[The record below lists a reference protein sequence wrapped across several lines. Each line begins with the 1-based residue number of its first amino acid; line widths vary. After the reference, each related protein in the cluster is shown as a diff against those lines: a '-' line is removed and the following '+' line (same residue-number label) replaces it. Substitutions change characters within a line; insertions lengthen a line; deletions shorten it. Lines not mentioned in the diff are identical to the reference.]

1 MRTRS
6 SSARRLEAPSGVTPV
21 GVSSPAPGPQ
31 QHQQQQQPPAQAPHD
46 PAPPAVPGAHIAID
60 ARDLL
65 AAATIDAARLG
76 GPVPGSHQHHHCNHV
91 LQAPTHRSPRAAV
104 PPGVP
109 DAAPPGDG
117 PVQLHRHHMLQPASL
132 GAPEHCSQQ
141 QQHVQ
146 HHMQPPAAPP
156 AQGLHEAALEPVSP
170 LWCGAAHAQ
179 RALCV
184 ARRARC
190 AVQAASAQAVWA
202 PSVLACPS
210 LALLPTPPP
219 PHPHPDPSN
228 GRRLCFADSCPSS
241 SWRCMCEPA
250 RALCELASRRRAP
263 PGLRSGVAKLA
274 NGLCAVDGPPPP
286 TQCSASWFALGP
298 LSVVRPMLGSVARWE
313 VSSWNVTWMSLWC
326 GSFWVLAFAP
336 PKDKSTAVA
345 CTGSTGLSVGTQGV
359 PADTTHETPL
369 TKNKKTLRPLD

>member
-21 GVSSPAPGPQ
+21 GVSSTAPGPQ
-31 QHQQQQQPPAQAPHD
+31 QQQQQQQPPAQAPHD
-46 PAPPAVPGAHIAID
+46 PAPPGVPGAHIAVD

-76 GPVPGSHQHHHCNHV
+76 GPVPGSQQHHHCNHV

-109 DAAPPGDG
+109 DAVYDARLPSAPLIAGAMAPPVEAVPLGQPMGAWQQQQHHHHPSATPTQGPRVATAPPSVPHATPGTADVPLAAPIAEAAATNDAAPPGDG
-117 PVQLHRHHMLQPASL
+117 PVQLHPASL
-132 GAPEHCSQQ
+132 GVPEHCSQQ

-184 ARRARC
+184 ARSTTRALRR
-190 AVQAASAQAVWA
+190 ASRLRTGRVG
-202 PSVLACPS
+202 PIGPR
-210 LALLPTPPP
+210 LPFPCPP
-219 PHPHPDPSN
+219 PHPTTTPPS
-228 GRRLCFADSCPSS
+228 P
-241 SWRCMCEPA
+241 
-250 RALCELASRRRAP
+250 
-263 PGLRSGVAKLA
+263 
-274 NGLCAVDGPPPP
+274 
-286 TQCSASWFALGP
+286 
-298 LSVVRPMLGSVARWE
+298 
-313 VSSWNVTWMSLWC
+313 
-326 GSFWVLAFAP
+326 
-336 PKDKSTAVA
+336 
-345 CTGSTGLSVGTQGV
+345 
-359 PADTTHETPL
+359 
-369 TKNKKTLRPLD
+369 

>member
-31 QHQQQQQPPAQAPHD
+31 QHHQQQQPPAQAPHD

-170 LWCGAAHAQ
+170 LWCGAAHTQ

-184 ARRARC
+184 AQRARC

-210 LALLPTPPP
+210 LALPSHPHHHPTLTLIPAMGADCASLTPPRFRAP
-219 PHPHPDPSN
+219 AQAGDAA
-228 GRRLCFADSCPSS
+228 R
-241 SWRCMCEPA
+241 WRALPA
-250 RALCELASRRRAP
+250 RDLTADAHHPSRPALLAGLPRLNSVCGCAAGSMRPGVKLAVQHSKVPTNLTTAPGERGGGGSVIVRSSAAP
-263 PGLRSGVAKLA
+263 PPNLNSQNL
-274 NGLCAVDGPPPP
+274 
-286 TQCSASWFALGP
+286 
-298 LSVVRPMLGSVARWE
+298 
-313 VSSWNVTWMSLWC
+313 
-326 GSFWVLAFAP
+326 
-336 PKDKSTAVA
+336 
-345 CTGSTGLSVGTQGV
+345 QG
-359 PADTTHETPL
+359 
-369 TKNKKTLRPLD
+369 R